1 MSNTPYRANTADR
14 DHSVRRVILIEG
26 TANLA
31 VLLAK
36 LVVGFATGSLAV
48 LGDAVHSL
56 TDLSNNV
63 VAWTVMRLSVQ
74 PADRE
79 HPYGHRKFETLAVFG
94 LAALLV
100 VLAFELA
107 LNAIK
112 SESKPI
118 ASETWELGV
127 MLAVLLINVVVAA
140 WQRRW
145 ARRLASD
152 ILLADA
158 SHTFADVMI
167 TTAVII
173 GWQLSAMGYAWLDRL
188 CALAVAG
195 LVLYLAY
202 QLFKRAVPV
211 LVDQFAVDPEQLTR
225 AVMTVTGVRQVR
237 RIRSRWMGSVPVV
250 DMIICVDPALTTE
263 QAHDISDRIELLVEQ
278 RFQIADVSIHVEPD
292 RRNS

>member
-1 MSNTPYRANTADR
+1 MKQTQRDR
-14 DHSVRRVILIEG
+14 KVRQVILIEG
-26 TANLA
+26 AANLT

-36 LVVGFATGSLAV
+36 VVVGFSTGSLAV
-48 LGDAVHSL
+48 LSDAVHSL
-56 TDLSNNV
+56 TDMFNNI
-63 VAWTVMRLSVQ
+63 VAWTVVRLSAV

-100 VLAFELA
+100 VLAFELG

-112 SESKPI
+112 GESKTI
-118 ASETWELGV
+118 ASSAWELGV
-127 MLAVLLINVVVAA
+127 MLAVLIINIVVAT

-145 ARRLASD
+145 ARRLESD

-158 SHTFADVMI
+158 SHTFADVMV
-167 TTAVII
+167 TLMVIA
-173 GWQLSAMGYAWLDRL
+173 GWQLSVMGYVWLDRL
-188 CALAVAG
+188 CALGVAG

-225 AVMTVTGVRQVR
+225 AVMTVSGVREVR
-237 RIRSRWMGSVPVV
+237 RIRSRWVGSEPVV
-250 DMIICVDPALTTE
+250 DMIISVDPALTTE
-263 QAHDISDRIELLVEQ
+263 QSHNISDQIELLLEQ
-278 RFQIADVSIHVEPD
+278 QFHINDISIHVEPAND
-292 RRNS
+292 KPS